1 MSRSYHID
9 VARHVAGADRRWV
22 DNLLARFELPG
33 VESAGQ
39 GTTRRISNLGIYHVA
54 LVSRLVDTVGIPL
67 EAASALATKLLA
79 ARGEASLSLFGELQL
94 RFDRA
99 AFVDAVDARIADAV
113 ESVVPPR
120 RGRPPAHTR

>member
-9 VARHVAGADRRWV
+9 VARHVTEADCRWV

-33 VESAGQ
+33 VDSTGQ
-39 GTTRRISNLGIYHVA
+39 GTLRRISSVGIYHVA
-54 LVSRLVDTVGIPL
+54 LVSKLVDGLGVPL
-67 EAASALATKLLA
+67 DAASALAIRLLDS
-79 ARGEASLSLFGELQL
+79 RVDQPLSVFGELEI

-99 AFVDAVDARIADAV
+99 AFVEAVDARIADAV

-120 RGRPPAHTR
+120 RGRPRKR